1 MSRTEKGSSLS
12 KGTIPNILI
21 ILIISGLIFITL
33 PFVERTSQEAGADLI
48 NHHPEPQNDYPA
60 EEFLTFH
67 ENTLSPFHV
76 FADKKVKPKTVISE
90 GKEYIVVN
98 VMQTSITAYSSTVD
112 QTNSEPFIT
121 ASGAWV
127 SDGIIAANFLPFN
140 TKIRIPSLFGDKV
153 FTVKDRMNARYTNR
167 VDIWFPSR
175 RQAINFGLRSAKI
188 EILKEM

>member
-1 MSRTEKGSSLS
+1 MSRNEKGSSLS
-12 KGTIPNILI
+12 KGTIPNTLI
-21 ILIISGLIFITL
+21 VLAISGLLFITL
-33 PFVERTSQEAGADLI
+33 PFIERSAQEAGADLI
-48 NHHPEPQNDYPA
+48 NHHPEPQNDYLT

-76 FADKKVKPKTVISE
+76 FVDKKVKPKTIINE

-98 VMQTSITAYSSTVD
+98 TMQTSITAYSSTVD
-112 QTNSEPFIT
+112 QTDSEPFIT

-140 TKIRIPSLFGDKV
+140 TKIRIPSLFEDKV
-153 FTVKDRMNARYTNR
+153 FIVKDRMNARHTNR

-175 RQAINFGLRSAKI
+175 QEAINFGLQNAKI
-188 EILKEM
+188 EILKEI